1 MTTKRA
7 LSASDF
13 LAAIQRQEEL
23 YEIEGVGAVRIRGL
37 SVSQATAVMQKYA
50 DRMQDSVYEVVALG
64 LIEPQLD
71 EAQLESLKDAAP
83 APVMALFERI
93 MELSAMASSTEA
105 AERAENLAGGGSSG

>member
-1 MTTKRA
+1 
-7 LSASDF
+7 
-13 LAAIQRQEEL
+13 
-23 YEIEGVGAVRIRGL
+23 
-37 SVSQATAVMQKYA
+37 MQKYA

-83 APVMALFERI
+83 APVMAVRAHHGTERDGV
-93 MELSAMASSTEA
+93 ECEA